1 MATTAIVRADIGG
14 GPGPARNNS
23 TPVTNVDA
31 VAALEGIISLFVR
44 RIQNAST
51 SATRNVR
58 RSRRSEER
66 PSIAAGS
73 PEVPYIEQSPSVNA
87 PLKETIRDQ
96 AIWRG
101 PGRRSYQHSGLFL
114 FADHLSHPRQDVP
127 WEHFQGETLELS
139 LGPTVGSRAQKWTS
153 LRFPFLSLPSN
164 VTPRAE

>member
-1 MATTAIVRADIGG
+1 METGGSKEQLDASDTCGCCGRARRDHL
-14 GPGPARNNS
+14 
-23 TPVTNVDA
+23 PVWSSHPKCKNFSDP
-31 VAALEGIISLFVR
+31 
-44 RIQNAST
+44 
-51 SATRNVR
+51 NVR

-127 WEHFQGETLELS
+127 WEHFQGETLA
-139 LGPTVGSRAQKWTS
+139 RC
-153 LRFPFLSLPSN
+153 
-164 VTPRAE
+164 